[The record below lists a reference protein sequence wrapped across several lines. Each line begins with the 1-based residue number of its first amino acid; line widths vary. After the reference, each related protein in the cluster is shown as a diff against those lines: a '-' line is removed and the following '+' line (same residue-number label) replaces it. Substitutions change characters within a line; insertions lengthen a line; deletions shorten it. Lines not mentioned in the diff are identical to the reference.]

1 VVSFFKERSVPSV
14 FAAVFV
20 CIALHAFFLI
30 QPPTI
35 VTSPSDGL
43 MYYVLQPF
51 VNLPAIALPVI
62 YFAVVIVQALRI
74 NNVLNETRMF
84 AKTPFTAALAY
95 ILLTALWPAFNN
107 ITPALLVNS
116 LLIWVLFRIVKLY
129 NTSQP
134 KALIYNIGIISGA
147 AALLYYP
154 AMGIIPVVFIAL
166 GITRAFRINEWMVLL
181 LGIITPLYFW
191 GGYLFLTDQLDTV
204 KIITSLFKW
213 HVILGPVKPIA
224 IAFGAAG
231 LLLLCGI
238 VRRQGSGTALIQ
250 VRKIWAV
257 LFCMLIFLLPAVF
270 FIKNAWPNALLLAC
284 VPGAAVAAN
293 AFLYPK
299 GVVSVV
305 LFWVMAAAIVYV
317 NWLAV

>member
-1 VVSFFKERSVPSV
+1 MVSFFKERSVPSV

-20 CIALHAFFLI
+20 CIAVHAFFLK
-30 QPPTI
+30 QPPAI
-35 VTSPSDGL
+35 VTLPSDGL
-43 MYYVLQPF
+43 LYYILQPF

-62 YFAVVIVQALRI
+62 YFVVVIVQALRI

-95 ILLTALWPAFNN
+95 ILLTALWPAWNN

-116 LLIWVLFRIVKLY
+116 LLIWLLFRIIKLY
-129 NTSQP
+129 NISQP
-134 KALIYNIGIISGA
+134 KALIYNIGIISGSA
-147 AALLYYP
+147 VLLYYP

-166 GITRAFRINEWMVLL
+166 GVTRAFRINEWMVLL
-181 LGIITPLYFW
+181 LGVITPLYFW
-191 GGYLFLTDQLDTV
+191 TGYLFLTDQLSTV
-204 KIITSLFKW
+204 KIIVGLFQW
-213 HVILGPVKPIA
+213 HVIPGPIKPMA

-231 LLLLCGI
+231 LLLLAATAK
-238 VRRQGSGTALIQ
+238 RQGSSTALIQ
-250 VRKIWAV
+250 VRKTWAV

-270 FIKNAWPNALLLAC
+270 FIKSAWPNALLLAC
-284 VPGAAVAAN
+284 VPGAAIAAN

-299 GVVSVV
+299 GVISIV
-305 LFWVMAAAIVYV
+305 LFWITIAAIIYV